1 MGTPRVSEVFITVI
15 WETSIA
21 CTDVS
26 WTARSTI
33 CDSQEHPENDLN
45 FSAAKLR
52 QRQKQTPS

>member
-26 WTARSTI
+26 WTARSTN
-33 CDSQEHPENDLN
+33 CQEHPENDLN